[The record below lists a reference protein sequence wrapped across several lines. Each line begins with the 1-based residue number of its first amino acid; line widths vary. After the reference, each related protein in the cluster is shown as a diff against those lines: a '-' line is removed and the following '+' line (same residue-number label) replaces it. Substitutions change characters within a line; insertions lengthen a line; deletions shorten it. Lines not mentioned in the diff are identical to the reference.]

1 MIRWQRMRSRRKR
14 EKRRSWRRRH
24 DITFC
29 SANVCGRLRSLSRSV
44 LPFGGALRAPSSAA
58 GTFCR
63 SQGSLILE
71 WDFGHGSRY
80 RAWPIFLCPWPDF
93 CLLWEPCSFLWGEEQ
108 SEKKKKKKDS
118 CDGGSDSSNYGS
130 LLKVFY
136 IKIQTLIET
145 LGLLEGD

>member
-80 RAWPIFLCPWPDF
+80 RAWLIFLCPWPDF

-108 SEKKKKKKDS
+108 SEKKKKKDS

>member
-136 IKIQTLIET
+136 IKIQTLVET